1 MAFVH
6 LHNHS
11 DFSILDAAT
20 RVSDMVKRAVDLG
33 MPALALTDH
42 GYMFGIPDFDLECR
56 KYNDGQKDMHQWK
69 HDLECFQKGWELE
82 EPEPDAEDA
91 PLHDRVHAQWASDVK
106 IWNETGDLEAVRAN
120 RPSLMIK
127 PIFGCEAYFITDDCI
142 EKGTKQH
149 RYHLILLAKNETGY
163 VNLMKM
169 MSEAASGDMFY
180 YYPRTTLDMRRAAGP
195 SRTRRSL
202 GRTSTLRSRT
212 TVSRT
217 PTGAGL
223 PTAPSPSRS

>member
-106 IWNETGDLEAVRAN
+106 IWNETGDLEAIMEGVELEDGFVKADDVRVAEDDKTQVGIEIHSGKN
-120 RPSLMIK
+120 RIVRR
-127 PIFGCEAYFITDDCI
+127 IFEHFGYQILRLDRVFFAGIT
-142 EKGTKQH
+142 K
-149 RYHLILLAKNETGY
+149 KN
-163 VNLMKM
+163 L
-169 MSEAASGDMFY
+169 
-180 YYPRTTLDMRRAAGP
+180 PRGHWRFL
-195 SRTRRSL
+195 TREE
-202 GRTSTLRSRT
+202 
-212 TVSRT
+212 VSVLKT
-217 PTGAGL
+217 Y
-223 PTAPSPSRS
+223 